1 MLLKRYDVK
10 IIQEKS
16 LSLFITFFLLLNIK
30 YKVKADLHEQT
41 T

>member
-16 LSLFITFFLLLNIK
+16 LSLFMYYILLATK
-30 YKVKADLHEQT
+30 YQI
-41 T
+41 